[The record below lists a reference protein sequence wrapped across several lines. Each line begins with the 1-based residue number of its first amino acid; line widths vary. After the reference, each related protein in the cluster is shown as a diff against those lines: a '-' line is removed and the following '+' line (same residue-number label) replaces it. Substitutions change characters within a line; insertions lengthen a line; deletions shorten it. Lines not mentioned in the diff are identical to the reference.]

1 MRAIVLE
8 RNKLVGRRVLRHFL
22 SSGSRGEPSI
32 EDPAAL
38 PAAAAG
44 ARLVCADAFDG
55 DAVVAAVRA
64 NPGARGVLW
73 TAEPLKRA
81 LRYMA
86 ECPQVA
92 HVLGR
97 KDFDSAPRPWELMM
111 VLRRAR
117 ARPPGRRRSPRTST
131 GATPA
136 SRSA

>member
-1 MRAIVLE
+1 V
-8 RNKLVGRRVLRHFL
+8 
-22 SSGSRGEPSI
+22 I

-55 DAVVAAVRA
+55 DAVVAALRA

-86 ECPQVA
+86 ECPQVDA
-92 HVLGR
+92 R
-97 KDFDSAPRPWELMM
+97 PRAA
-111 VLRRAR
+111 RTSR
-117 ARPPGRRRSPRTST
+117 ARPGRGS
-131 GATPA
+131 
-136 SRSA
+136 

>member
-22 SSGSRGEPSI
+22 SSGIEASLI

-55 DAVVAAVRA
+55 DAVVAALRA

-73 TAEPLKRA
+73 TAEPL
-81 LRYMA
+81 
-86 ECPQVA
+86 
-92 HVLGR
+92 
-97 KDFDSAPRPWELMM
+97 
-111 VLRRAR
+111 
-117 ARPPGRRRSPRTST
+117 
-131 GATPA
+131 
-136 SRSA
+136 